1 MAQTQSHPIHTSRL
15 PAKLD
20 PTRIGA
26 ETGTIAI
33 NAVLLLLLL
42 APVAPRLVEHAPPD
56 DMQLVP
62 IVRVP
67 PRIVPPPPLPIEAK
81 PSTPLPVTRAD
92 PPSLPRTDVPAA
104 DIVVPVPGDIASDPV
119 EVDVTPPLG
128 AIGTGIKQSADVGA
142 SLQTLAA
149 PPPPYPRDALLDRLE
164 GTVVLDV
171 HVDAQGRPVDV
182 EIVTSSGH
190 RALDRAA
197 QRQVLQ
203 KWRFRPALQ
212 DGRAVPALGRVPVSF
227 VLER

>member
-1 MAQTQSHPIHTSRL
+1 MAQTQSHPFHTTRRR
-15 PAKLD
+15 AKLD

-42 APVAPRLVEHAPPD
+42 APVAPRLVDQVPPD

-62 IVRVP
+62 VVRVP
-67 PRIVPPPPLPIEAK
+67 PRVVPPPLPVGTR
-81 PSTPLPVTRAD
+81 PSTPSPVTRAD
-92 PPSLPRTDVPAA
+92 PQALPRNDVPAVDTVAPIAGDITSDPIDVEAIQPSGATGIGIPQTA
-104 DIVVPVPGDIASDPV
+104 DI
-119 EVDVTPPLG
+119 
-128 AIGTGIKQSADVGA
+128 GA

-171 HVDAQGRPVDV
+171 HVDADGRPIDV
-182 EIVTSSGH
+182 VVVTSSGH